1 MNNAHIHLIVNHLP
15 IVGLLIG
22 TLILIAGLIL
32 RKPDVKFTALW
43 VYVFSAIT
51 AFLAFQ
57 SGERAEEVIEHLPGI
72 SESLIH
78 THEEYAETFLLLS
91 IGLGVLSILT
101 IVALWR
107 KVKYSSLLIF
117 LCLAV
122 ALATGVSAKYTGTSG
137 GEIRHDEIRAVYHKP
152 AVKIGDSDDR

>member
-22 TLILIAGLIL
+22 TLILITGLVL
-32 RKPDVKFTALW
+32 RKSDVKFTALW

-91 IGLGVLSILT
+91 LILGAFSILT
-101 IVALWR
+101 IGALWR
-107 KVKYSSLLIF
+107 KFKFSQLMIF
-117 LCLAV
+117 ICLAV
-122 ALATGVSAKYTGTSG
+122 ALATGVSAKYAGTSG
-137 GEIRHDEIRAVYHKP
+137 GEIRHEEIRAVNNTSP
-152 AVKIGDSDDR
+152 IEIGDSDD

>member
-22 TLILIAGLIL
+22 TLILISGLVL

-78 THEEYAETFLLLS
+78 RHEEYAESFLLLS
-91 IGLGVLSILT
+91 LVLGGLSMLS
-101 IVALWR
+101 IVALW
-107 KVKYSSLLIF
+107 KNFKYSQYLIF
-117 LCLAV
+117 LNLGLAI
-122 ALATGVSAKYTGTSG
+122 ATGVSAKYTGTSG
-137 GEIRHDEIRAVYHKP
+137 GEIRHTEIRAVNNTTP
-152 AVKIGDSDDR
+152 IEIGDSND